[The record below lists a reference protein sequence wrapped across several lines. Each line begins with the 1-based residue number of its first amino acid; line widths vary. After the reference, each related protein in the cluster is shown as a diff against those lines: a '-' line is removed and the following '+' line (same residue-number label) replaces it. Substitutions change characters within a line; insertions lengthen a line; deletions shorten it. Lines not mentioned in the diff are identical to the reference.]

1 MKIFNPKKTKLF
13 KTKYLPNHKMNMF
26 KTQKY
31 YINIKKEIPKPT
43 LDKIPNFLLK
53 KKTYR
58 FNVEKYTEKDS
69 LKTGRWSFK
78 EHIFFLE
85 ILDKF
90 GANWKKA
97 NALIPNRTG
106 VQIRTHANKFFKKL
120 KKIKQED
127 LGIDFTSD
135 SIKNLNDMIDHIKSV
150 NSELSV
156 FKIFLINSQS
166 TDTNKKINSEDNEET
181 KDKES
186 KDDNDIIEDGK
197 NKNNDK
203 NQDVNIVNNNNS
215 DNEKDNNSTKEI
227 SVKNQES
234 KDIINETK
242 INNIN
247 KISVNTNHIQ
257 INHEQKSNINSF
269 KNNTNF
275 NNNLDNYFYDYF
287 NYGIFSNVFN
297 IIKIRNNEYLNYYL
311 LNLKNCSFL
320 DIKKNDSNIG
330 DDDSKNIEE
339 KE

>member
-1 MKIFNPKKTKLF
+1 MKIINPKKTKLF
-13 KTKYLPNHKMNMF
+13 KTKYLPNQKTNLF
-26 KTQKY
+26 RTQKY
-31 YINIKKEIPKPT
+31 YINVKNETPKPK
-43 LDKIPNFLLK
+43 LDKIPNFLLQ

-69 LKTGRWSFK
+69 LKTGRWSMK
-78 EHIFFLE
+78 EHIYFLE

-97 NALIPNRTG
+97 NAMIPNRTG

-120 KKIKQED
+120 KKYKHED

-156 FKIFLINSQS
+156 FKIFLINSQNC
-166 TDTNKKINSEDNEET
+166 DTNKKIISEDNEET

-197 NKNNDK
+197 NKTNDK
-203 NQDVNIVNNNNS
+203 NQDVNIVNNF
-215 DNEKDNNSTKEI
+215 DNEKDNNSTKET
-227 SVKNQES
+227 SVKQQES
-234 KDIINETK
+234 KNIINETK
-242 INNIN
+242 TNNIN
-247 KISVNTNHIQ
+247 KVSNDINPI
-257 INHEQKSNINSF
+257 IKNHEQKTNFNSVKKQF
-269 KNNTNF
+269 NF

-297 IIKIRNNEYLNYYL
+297 IINQRNTENLHNYLT
-311 LNLKNCSFL
+311 NLKNCSFL
-320 DIKKNDSNIG
+320 DIKKSYSNNINDPE
-330 DDDSKNIEE
+330 NIEE
-339 KE
+339 K

>member
-1 MKIFNPKKTKLF
+1 MKKFNLQKTKLF
-13 KTKYLPNHKMNMF
+13 KTKYLPNHKKNMF

-31 YINIKKEIPKPT
+31 YINIKKETPKPT
-43 LDKIPNFLLK
+43 LNKIPHFLLK

-120 KKIKQED
+120 KKYKRED

-135 SIKNLNDMIDHIKSV
+135 SIKNINDMIDHIKSV

-156 FKIFLINSQS
+156 FKIFLINSQNI
-166 TDTNKKINSEDNEET
+166 DTNKKINSEDNEET

-186 KDDNDIIEDGK
+186 KDDNDIIEEGK

-227 SVKNQES
+227 SIKAQENKN
-234 KDIINETK
+234 IINGAN
-242 INNIN
+242 NNIN
-247 KISVNTNHIQ
+247 KISDNINHVQ
-257 INHEQKSNINSF
+257 INHEQKTNINSVTS
-269 KNNTNF
+269 NNNF
-275 NNNLDNYFYDYF
+275 YNNLDNYFYDYF

-297 IIKIRNNEYLNYYL
+297 IINLRNNEYLNYYL
-311 LNLKNCSFL
+311 LNLKNCCFL
-320 DIKKNDSNIG
+320 DIKKSDSN
-330 DDDSKNIEE
+330 DEDFKNIKE

>member
-156 FKIFLINSQS
+156 FKIFLINSQNC
-166 TDTNKKINSEDNEET
+166 DTNKKINSEDNEET

-197 NKNNDK
+197 NKTNDK
-203 NQDVNIVNNNNS
+203 NQDVN
-215 DNEKDNNSTKEI
+215 TKNL
-227 SVKNQES
+227 VK
-234 KDIINETK
+234 
-242 INNIN
+242 
-247 KISVNTNHIQ
+247 
-257 INHEQKSNINSF
+257 
-269 KNNTNF
+269 
-275 NNNLDNYFYDYF
+275 YF
-287 NYGIFSNVFN
+287 NF
-297 IIKIRNNEYLNYYL
+297 
-311 LNLKNCSFL
+311 
-320 DIKKNDSNIG
+320 
-330 DDDSKNIEE
+330 
-339 KE
+339 